1 MDKKAIYLTRSFPK
15 LIMLM
20 AVMLFVL
27 LTSCPIKSSIKSLA
41 GFPVNT
47 EQGAAK
53 KNSYTS
59 RVLVEQCSVF
69 ESSLTQQVSKLS
81 PDAKQM
87 IPMMLFAVAF
97 LFLLAIS
104 DRTTKSHYSNGDF
117 PNSGPI
123 PIFLKYRKLL
133 I

>member
-1 MDKKAIYLTRSFPK
+1 MDKKAIYLTRSFPQ
-15 LIMLM
+15 LMMLM

-53 KNSYTS
+53 KNSHTF
-59 RVLVEQCSVF
+59 RALVEQCSVF
-69 ESSLTQQVSKLS
+69 ENSLTQQAGKLS

-87 IPMMLFAVAF
+87 MPIMLFAVSF
-97 LFLLAIS
+97 LFLLAIT
-104 DRTTKSHYSNGDF
+104 DRTAKSHYSDGDF
-117 PNSGPI
+117 PTSGRI